1 MSKLTREK
9 PVIHSCPPASC
20 HLPLELDERSRADPP
35 LELAPAGYH
44 HHATCF
50 PSCRISPQLATAA
63 AVRQTAAFD
72 FGGGATRRLAPASQQ
87 PGSAATAPQPPTRQ
101 PPR

>member
-1 MSKLTREK
+1 
-9 PVIHSCPPASC
+9 
-20 HLPLELDERSRADPP
+20 

-63 AVRQTAAFD
+63 AVRQAGSFR
-72 FGGGATRRLAPASQQ
+72 FGGGSPPPQRRLPRTPTSQQ
-87 PGSAATAPQPPTRQ
+87 PRSAATVPHPPTRQ
-101 PPR
+101 PTRCATADLVVPVPVSATRRPTGL